1 MNVKITPAKL
11 SGGIDAISSKSY
23 AHRILLAAALCKSP
37 TEIRLN
43 HFSDDIKASI
53 GAIAAMGA
61 KFESREKGI
70 LVIPPEYFAQEIS
83 VNAKESGTTARMIL
97 PILTAVSRKGE
108 LSGEGSLTKRPFADL
123 CQAIESNGII
133 FNNHNLPISYE
144 GDMMAGKYEIAG
156 NVSSQYISGLMY
168 ALPLLAGNSSIY
180 LTTNAVSQGYL
191 DITKQVLED
200 FGIQSGYEIKG
211 EQEYKSP
218 GCVTVEGDWSNASY
232 WLCVGIK
239 PIGLNQNSLQ
249 NDRLFTVVKDEDE
262 IDAEE
267 IPDLVPALAVY
278 ATQKEKP
285 TKIYNIQRLRIK
297 ESDRVKSVSDM
308 ITALGG
314 KITTDDAAMYI
325 TPSKLRGG
333 VVDGCGDHRIVMS
346 AAVAS
351 CFCSEEVHILGAQA
365 VNKSYPQFFEDFAML
380 GGKVNVL

>member
-53 GAIAAMGA
+53 GAIAGMGA
-61 KFESREKGI
+61 KLESREKGI
-70 LVIPPEYFAQEIS
+70 SVTPPERFSQEMT

-97 PILTAVSRKGE
+97 PILTAVSKKGA

-123 CQAIESNGII
+123 CRAIETHGIS
-133 FNNHNLPISYE
+133 FSGHNLPISYE
-144 GDMMAGKYEIAG
+144 GDMTAGGYEIAG
-156 NVSSQYISGLMY
+156 NISSQYISGLMY
-168 ALPLLAGNSSIY
+168 ALPLLSGNSSIN
-180 LTTNAVSQGYL
+180 LTTSVVSQGYL
-191 DITKQVLED
+191 DITKQVLKD
-200 FGIQSGYEIKG
+200 FGIEIGDEIKG
-211 EQEYKSP
+211 GQEYKSP

-239 PIGLNQNSLQ
+239 PIGLNPNSLQ
-249 NDRLFTVVKDEDE
+249 KDRLFSVVKDEDE
-262 IDAEE
+262 IDAED

-278 ATQKEKP
+278 ATQKKKP

-314 KITTDDAAMYI
+314 KITADDVAMYI

-346 AAVAS
+346 AAIAS
-351 CFCSEEVHILGAQA
+351 CFCSEEVHILGAEA

-380 GGKVNVL
+380 GGKADVL